1 MSIYSHQPMINHHGS
16 GFWAQVEETIHTW
29 RERLR
34 NRRELAQWS
43 ERDLHDVGHFP
54 QRHHPRDRKTVLAGL
69 NAAWPAPPRWRG
81 AGQLLFRFRREHAM
95 STLRLDDL
103 KQYSDVL
110 RARNGDAVTV
120 RFVEPRDAEELQN
133 YFRSLSTRSR
143 YNRFFGAMS
152 ELPHNVL
159 DHFIH
164 VGERDEFSVI
174 ATMKI
179 DGFETIVGEARYA
192 FHPETETPR
201 IRPVDR
207 RPLAGPGHRLGA
219 AAKPGMP
226 RGGVRRAPPAR
237 RYAALQ
243 RGHDQPCPQVRLC
256 VCRQPRRL
264 EAGALRQSRS
274 TPQPEDIPC
283 ASWRL
288 AATRIAASG
297 VRRLHA

>member
-1 MSIYSHQPMINHHGS
+1 
-16 GFWAQVEETIHTW
+16 
-29 RERLR
+29 
-34 NRRELAQWS
+34 
-43 ERDLHDVGHFP
+43 
-54 QRHHPRDRKTVLAGL
+54 
-69 NAAWPAPPRWRG
+69 
-81 AGQLLFRFRREHAM
+81 M

-110 RARNGDAVTV
+110 RARNGRPVTV

-179 DGFETIVGEARYA
+179 EGFETIVGEARYA
-192 FHPETETPR
+192 FHPETDSLEFGLS
-201 IRPVDR
+201 IDDR
-207 RPLAGPGHRLGA
+207 WQGQGIGSALMRNLECRAASFGAHRLFGDTLRSNEAMISLARKAGFAFA
-219 AAKPGMP
+219 ANTDDWKLVRFVKQLDTEP
-226 RGGVRRAPPAR
+226 R
-237 RYAALQ
+237 
-243 RGHDQPCPQVRLC
+243 
-256 VCRQPRRL
+256 
-264 EAGALRQSRS
+264 
-274 TPQPEDIPC
+274 DIPC

-288 AATRIAASG
+288 AATRVALSGLAAN
-297 VRRLHA
+297 A